1 MIMARNE
8 MIAFPRFID
17 RPRLI
22 LMFEADEVIY
32 GLIVGVVAAGIVL
45 FSTASSFLVLVT
57 FIFCVPLAVAVTI
70 EAKKKTGLPG
80 AFQYIQYVAGYLGNF
95 PLKKDKLLQR
105 WPELKR
111 MDHLDF
117 VPFGFEDEFYS

>member
-1 MIMARNE
+1 MARHH
-8 MIAFPRFID
+8 MSFPRYID
-17 RPRLI
+17 RPGLI

-32 GLIVGVVAAGIVL
+32 SVSVAAGFAVFIM
-45 FSTASSFLVLVT
+45 FATASNFYALLVFLFLLPLVKSVVSE
-57 FIFCVPLAVAVTI
+57 I
-70 EAKKKTGLPG
+70 KKSSALPG
-80 AFQYIQYVAGYLGNF
+80 GLQYIQYASGYFPNF
-95 PLKKDKLLQR
+95 PMKKEKLLIR

>member
-1 MIMARNE
+1 MAKQD
-8 MIAFPRFID
+8 MSFPRYID
-17 RPRLI
+17 RPGLI

-32 GLIVGVVAAGIVL
+32 SVSVSAMFAVFVMFATANNFYALLLFLFLLPLVKSVVSEI
-45 FSTASSFLVLVT
+45 
-57 FIFCVPLAVAVTI
+57 
-70 EAKKKTGLPG
+70 KKGSALPG
-80 AFQYIQYVAGYLGNF
+80 ALQYIQYAAGYFPNF
-95 PLKKDKLLQR
+95 PMKKEKLFIR